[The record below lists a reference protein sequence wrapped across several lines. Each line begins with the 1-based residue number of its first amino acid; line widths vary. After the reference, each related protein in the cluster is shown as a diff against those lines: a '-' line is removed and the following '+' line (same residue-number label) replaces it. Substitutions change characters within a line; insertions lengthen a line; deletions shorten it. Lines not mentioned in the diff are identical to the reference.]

1 MRARAEEEAER
12 ESTRVTR
19 PSSVFDFKFE
29 NSLKTSFQDALGEE
43 SENSDYAESKVDPD
57 LDGMFYD
64 ALEEIQ
70 YYSRDLNLSPLVDK
84 LYPNYNRLTSKTSS

>member
-43 SENSDYAESKVDPD
+43 SENSDYAES
-57 LDGMFYD
+57 G
-64 ALEEIQ
+64 E
-70 YYSRDLNLSPLVDK
+70 S
-84 LYPNYNRLTSKTSS
+84 